1 MTSSI
6 WNRVRG
12 FIPVASC
19 AAWLGAALVGGPGWA
34 VAADR
39 VVLAENFTATW

>member
-1 MTSSI
+1 MSRSG
-6 WNRVRG
+6 RLQCGGALAVLV
-12 FIPVASC
+12 VATC
-19 AAWLGAALVGGPGWA
+19 ALVAGWPAAPA